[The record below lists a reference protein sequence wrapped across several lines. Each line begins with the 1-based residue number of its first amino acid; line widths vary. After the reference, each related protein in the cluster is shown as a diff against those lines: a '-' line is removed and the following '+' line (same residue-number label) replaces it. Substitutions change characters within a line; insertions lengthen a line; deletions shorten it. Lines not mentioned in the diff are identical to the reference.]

1 MPACGAMSTTVF
13 CLVLAACAAVF
24 ISAYLTAHTN
34 L

>member
-1 MPACGAMSTTVF
+1 MPACGAMSTAAY
-13 CLVLAACAAVF
+13 CLVLAACAVVF